1 MAITDVHAH
10 LDMPQF
16 EPDLAEVV
24 DRAAEVGVGRIICVG
39 TDLASSQRCVEL
51 ARQFPGRVYAAVG
64 IHPNHLGPRWNE
76 DLARVK
82 SLSAASGV
90 VAVGETGLDF
100 YHDSIGRQGQIAA
113 FRAHVGL
120 ALATDKPV
128 IIHSR
133 KADEEVLHVLSQA
146 GEGPRGVRHCF
157 DGSPETAERYVEL
170 GFHISFG
177 GIITRPGHKKPKAAA
192 AAVGA
197 DRLLVETDCPYQ
209 TPASRAGMRNEPAF
223 IVETVEALS
232 ALRRQTLDDVARIT
246 TENAEA
252 LFFVRNGGL

>member
-1 MAITDVHAH
+1 MGIIDVHSH

-16 EPDLAEVV
+16 ESDLAEVLN
-24 DRAAEVGVGRIICVG
+24 RAAEAGVGRIICVG
-39 TDLASSQRCVEL
+39 TDLASSQRCIEL
-51 ARQFPGRVYAAVG
+51 ARQFPDRVHAAVG
-64 IHPNHLGPRWNE
+64 IHPNHLAAKWNE
-76 DLARVK
+76 DPAEAEVLCTANE
-82 SLSAASGV
+82 V

-100 YHDSIGRQGQIAA
+100 HHDSIGRQEQITA
-113 FRAHVGL
+113 FRAHIRL
-120 ALATDKPV
+120 ALATDKPI

-133 KADEEVLHVLSQA
+133 KADEEVLRVLSRA
-146 GEGPRGVRHCF
+146 SERLRGVRHCF
-157 DGSPETAERYVEL
+157 DGSPDIAERYVEL

-177 GIITRPGHKKPKAAA
+177 GSITRPGYKELKAAA
-192 AAVGA
+192 RAVRA

-232 ALRRQTLDDVARIT
+232 ALRRQTPEDTARMT